1 MVKRKEKVVH
11 LSLVVFL
18 LTCLSFS
25 SAFASLGIKEMQF
38 SFENLPYYSN
48 GTLGFSQGTSLS
60 ADVAI
65 PTGPSTVDY
74 AYSIRNAV
82 MTLSNMPLTAG
93 YGSESGT
100 FSGPATLTVTGR
112 LIKNATLADLT
123 GNVTLFVAQMDSA
136 SIVMSEIFDTYA
148 EGAAL
153 FTPTSGALVSG
164 VADGSITLVLPEF
177 AMGLWGMGADVWFAD
192 NSMTPADAGVLITTD
207 AVPEPMT
214 LTLLSAGILM
224 LSRKRKIV

>member
-1 MVKRKEKVVH
+1 MRRKEKVVH
-11 LSLVVFL
+11 SGLAVFL
-18 LTCLSFS
+18 LTCLLFS

-48 GTLGFSQGTSLS
+48 QMLGFSQGTSLS

-65 PTGPSTVDY
+65 PTGPSTVEY

-82 MTLSNMPLTAG
+82 VTLSNMPLTLG
-93 YGSESGT
+93 YGTNSGT

-112 LIKNATLADLT
+112 LIKNATLTDLT

-136 SIVMSEIFDTYA
+136 SLVLSQIFANYA
-148 EGAAL
+148 DGAAL

-164 VADGSITLVLPEF
+164 VADGSVTLVLPEF
-177 AMGLWGMGADVWFAD
+177 AMGLWGWGANVSFAN
-192 NSMTPADAGVLITTD
+192 NSMSPPNAGVQITTD

-214 LTLLSAGILM
+214 LSLLSAGIFM
-224 LSRKRKIV
+224 LSRKWKNV